1 MIYSR
6 FELVLDSLAGLESCV
21 FAAGAVAC
29 AGFGEVTVVL
39 DAVGIARYIAY
50 QPLFKQAL
58 GRLAF
63 RAQPAPP
70 ATKSDETCSLQPMRV
85 SSRASPMSV
94 WIARYR
100 SGCAITT
107 S

>member
-6 FELVLDSLAGLESCV
+6 FELVLGSLAGLESCV

-63 RAQPAPP
+63 R
-70 ATKSDETCSLQPMRV
+70 V
-85 SSRASPMSV
+85 
-94 WIARYR
+94 
-100 SGCAITT
+100 
-107 S
+107 